1 MGVAVVENIPFSANT
16 LDTAVIGTR
25 GVQPVPIF
33 AAFIAHIAIGNDGS
47 AVGKVSV
54 RVSACGITKLMALDR
69 GINEILGAPELP
81 D

>member
-47 AVGKVSV
+47 AVGKVSGPGK
-54 RVSACGITKLMALDR
+54 RLWHSKAHG
-69 GINEILGAPELP
+69 P
-81 D
+81 